1 VWVLIPLAGFAF
13 GLALGR
19 WWALVGVVPLPVWI
33 LASNDVEGHIA
44 LWIAAMLSL
53 LLVCAI
59 GSGVALRR
67 LSRRSLRR
75 A

>member
-1 VWVLIPLAGFAF
+1 VWILIPLAGFVL

-19 WWALVGVVPLPVWI
+19 WWALVAVVPLPVWI
-33 LASNDVEGHIA
+33 LASNDLEGHIE
-44 LWIAAMLSL
+44 LWIATMLSV

-59 GSGVALRR
+59 GAGVALRR
-67 LSRRSLRR
+67 LGRRSLR